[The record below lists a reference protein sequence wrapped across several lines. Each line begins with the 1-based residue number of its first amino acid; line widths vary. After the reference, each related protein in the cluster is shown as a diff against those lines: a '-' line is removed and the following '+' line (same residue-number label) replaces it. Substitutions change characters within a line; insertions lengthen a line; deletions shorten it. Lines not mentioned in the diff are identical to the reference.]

1 MPIHHKI
8 TQTYQDKVIDIINK
22 YDEKI
27 KRFLFCWQLSPPLN
41 KYLYYFSGVKFENLK
56 KTWIGANCY
65 FDNYDP
71 SLITIESGVCISF
84 RVTIITH
91 YINKFYRQPKK

>member
-1 MPIHHKI
+1 MMK
-8 TQTYQDKVIDIINK
+8 
-22 YDEKI
+22 KI
-27 KRFLFCWQLSPPLN
+27 KRFFCFVGNLMPPPLN

-91 YINKFYRQPKK
+91 FDPTNSIDNPKIKKFSKSVSLKKKMFYWR